1 MPTDPEIYAALT
13 TIFRDVF
20 LRDDLELRPDLS
32 AKDVE
37 GWDSFKQIEII
48 LAAEARFGIKMST
61 RELDSLRRVEDLA
74 RLSHQGRGDGA
85 GWRR

>member
-61 RELDSLRRVEDLA
+61 RELDSLRRVEDLVRVIA
-74 RLSHQGRGDGA
+74 A
-85 GWRR
+85 KAA

>member
-1 MPTDPEIYAALT
+1 MPTDPEIYVALT

-20 LRDDLELRPDLS
+20 LREDLELRPDLS

-74 RLSHQGRGDGA
+74 RLVA
-85 GWRR
+85 AKAA